1 MNRIGFKEVL
11 EKYKGHQG
19 SLQIVEEV
27 KPENSVFHVIF
38 IDYYFTGSKKD
49 KSRLNLTNT
58 FDTLNTARL
67 YFDKKIATIK

>member
-27 KPENSVFHVIF
+27 KPENSVFHVN
-38 IDYYFTGSKKD
+38 
-49 KSRLNLTNT
+49 LNFL
-58 FDTLNTARL
+58 
-67 YFDKKIATIK
+67 

>member
-11 EKYKGHQG
+11 EKYKGYQG

-38 IDYYFTGSKKD
+38 IDHYFTGSKKD
-49 KSRLNLTNT
+49 KSRINLTNT